1 VLPLRLPPLR
11 ERLDDIP
18 RLAAHFLADQAQRD
32 GRPVRQFSRSALRL
46 LTDYHWPGNVR
57 ELQNICERAGVLAV
71 GDVIDEDL
79 IGPWLNRAGPPARP
93 EVVVEASNGT
103 LEDVERQVIL
113 NALNKYDGHR
123 QRTAR
128 ALGIGVRTLGLKLRK
143 WKEQEL
149 VAESV

>member
-1 VLPLRLPPLR
+1 
-11 ERLDDIP
+11 
-18 RLAAHFLADQAQRD
+18 
-32 GRPVRQFSRSALRL
+32 
-46 LTDYHWPGNVR
+46 
-57 ELQNICERAGVLAV
+57 VLAV